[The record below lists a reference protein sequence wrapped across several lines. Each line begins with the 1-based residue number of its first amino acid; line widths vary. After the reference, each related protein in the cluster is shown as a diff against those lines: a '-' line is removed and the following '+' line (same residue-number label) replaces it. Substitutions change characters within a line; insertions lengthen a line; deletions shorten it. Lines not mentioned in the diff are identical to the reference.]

1 MQLEIFFVKI
11 ISILLFSYPKS
22 GALNLDQTGMCHQ
35 HLKFTTLFWS
45 GKPKK
50 YTLFWSQELIQNYV
64 LYCIVLYCIV
74 LYCIVLHCIVLYCI
88 VLYCINGLLTGCEGH
103 TEKYR
108 TAVFVQPEL
117 ARAVLK
123 DQGPV
128 FLSMARANPV
138 NKPFII

>member
-1 MQLEIFFVKI
+1 MKYIKHFSDRQRYYEFIFRCWFR
-11 ISILLFSYPKS
+11 S
-22 GALNLDQTGMCHQ
+22 
-35 HLKFTTLFWS
+35 
-45 GKPKK
+45 
-50 YTLFWSQELIQNYV
+50 
-64 LYCIVLYCIV
+64 
-74 LYCIVLHCIVLYCI
+74 
-88 VLYCINGLLTGCEGH
+88 NGLLTGCEGH
-103 TEKYR
+103 TEKYG

>member
-1 MQLEIFFVKI
+1 MLYELNNVVCECTSPPSIQMKLTAIKMIFTDI
-11 ISILLFSYPKS
+11 
-22 GALNLDQTGMCHQ
+22 T
-35 HLKFTTLFWS
+35 
-45 GKPKK
+45 
-50 YTLFWSQELIQNYV
+50 
-64 LYCIVLYCIV
+64 
-74 LYCIVLHCIVLYCI
+74 
-88 VLYCINGLLTGCEGH
+88 NGLLTGCEGH

>member
-1 MQLEIFFVKI
+1 M
-11 ISILLFSYPKS
+11 
-22 GALNLDQTGMCHQ
+22 
-35 HLKFTTLFWS
+35 
-45 GKPKK
+45 
-50 YTLFWSQELIQNYV
+50 LINN
-64 LYCIVLYCIV
+64 
-74 LYCIVLHCIVLYCI
+74 
-88 VLYCINGLLTGCEGH
+88 NGLSTECEGH

-117 ARAVLK
+117 ARARAVMK

>member
-1 MQLEIFFVKI
+1 MDELARFWRCTANHPKNGDWIESILGRQRVRAGFHYFRNSV
-11 ISILLFSYPKS
+11 ISIRAPAS
-22 GALNLDQTGMCHQ
+22 GN
-35 HLKFTTLFWS
+35 
-45 GKPKK
+45 
-50 YTLFWSQELIQNYV
+50 
-64 LYCIVLYCIV
+64 
-74 LYCIVLHCIVLYCI
+74 
-88 VLYCINGLLTGCEGH
+88 NGLLTGCEGH

-108 TAVFVQPEL
+108 TAVFIQPEP

>member
-1 MQLEIFFVKI
+1 M
-11 ISILLFSYPKS
+11 
-22 GALNLDQTGMCHQ
+22 G
-35 HLKFTTLFWS
+35 
-45 GKPKK
+45 
-50 YTLFWSQELIQNYV
+50 IQNLLPFIATYTEKISFSDLRGKV
-64 LYCIVLYCIV
+64 CG
-74 LYCIVLHCIVLYCI
+74 
-88 VLYCINGLLTGCEGH
+88 INGLLTGCEGH

>member
-1 MQLEIFFVKI
+1 MDCVRSIRLECQ
-11 ISILLFSYPKS
+11 
-22 GALNLDQTGMCHQ
+22 N
-35 HLKFTTLFWS
+35 
-45 GKPKK
+45 K
-50 YTLFWSQELIQNYV
+50 YFLVWTSSSVN
-64 LYCIVLYCIV
+64 
-74 LYCIVLHCIVLYCI
+74 
-88 VLYCINGLLTGCEGH
+88 NSGLLTGCEGI

>member
-1 MQLEIFFVKI
+1 MPRILECASPSNFRTQISFFR
-11 ISILLFSYPKS
+11 
-22 GALNLDQTGMCHQ
+22 
-35 HLKFTTLFWS
+35 
-45 GKPKK
+45 
-50 YTLFWSQELIQNYV
+50 
-64 LYCIVLYCIV
+64 
-74 LYCIVLHCIVLYCI
+74 
-88 VLYCINGLLTGCEGH
+88 INGLLTGCEGH

>member
-1 MQLEIFFVKI
+1 MSGSLVSYFSVLSVLFINQVNC
-11 ISILLFSYPKS
+11 FSY
-22 GALNLDQTGMCHQ
+22 
-35 HLKFTTLFWS
+35 
-45 GKPKK
+45 GKILRPR
-50 YTLFWSQELIQNYV
+50 S
-64 LYCIVLYCIV
+64 CS
-74 LYCIVLHCIVLYCI
+74 
-88 VLYCINGLLTGCEGH
+88 NGLLTGCEGH

-138 NKPFII
+138 NKPFIV

>member
-1 MQLEIFFVKI
+1 MFPVHWDLILKGILILKPQKADSTQLEFKT
-11 ISILLFSYPKS
+11 ISKREKS
-22 GALNLDQTGMCHQ
+22 DS
-35 HLKFTTLFWS
+35 WS
-45 GKPKK
+45 RN
-50 YTLFWSQELIQNYV
+50 SID
-64 LYCIVLYCIV
+64 
-74 LYCIVLHCIVLYCI
+74 
-88 VLYCINGLLTGCEGH
+88 INGLLTGCEGH

-123 DQGPV
+123 DHGPV